1 MSLKAAFTCNIC
13 NKIQNQPVYLPCLCA
28 SICQE
33 HVDDFLKSS
42 KKIECCGCH
51 ESFTM
56 PPGGLKLNKQ
66 LKELI
71 DIGCHLTDEE
81 KKNKLNIEKNIEKIT
96 SNLGDF
102 ELKYTQLSMNFSNHF
117 TNIYKAINFRR
128 EMLIQEVH
136 MISNEQIKNAKICE
150 ESFKKRLTETI
161 KCNNVQFKYENE
173 VDSTLKIFRS
183 IEVDSIK
190 LNELNSFHEVILK
203 QVKEDLSK
211 LEAYKN
217 DLDQFKFQVNSNF
230 KLETK
235 SFGYLGKETVEYQLD
250 RLYQNIDEHPER
262 LWKITN
268 IDIADEKSFV
278 KFIHNFRLDNI
289 FSNSLITT
297 EIYTHLKENSLQV
310 YKNTKRIKKIK
321 ENMRNILVT
330 HSFPL
335 SMYLSSE
342 DDKKLAKDFTLIPV
356 FFKFNTRIFD
366 EFNMNIGIFI
376 IGKNYKC
383 TKYED

>member
-1 MSLKAAFTCNIC
+1 MVF
-13 NKIQNQPVYLPCLCA
+13 V
-28 SICQE
+28 
-33 HVDDFLKSS
+33 
-42 KKIECCGCH
+42 
-51 ESFTM
+51 
-56 PPGGLKLNKQ
+56 
-66 LKELI
+66 
-71 DIGCHLTDEE
+71 
-81 KKNKLNIEKNIEKIT
+81 
-96 SNLGDF
+96 
-102 ELKYTQLSMNFSNHF
+102 
-117 TNIYKAINFRR
+117 
-128 EMLIQEVH
+128 
-136 MISNEQIKNAKICE
+136 
-150 ESFKKRLTETI
+150 
-161 KCNNVQFKYENE
+161 
-173 VDSTLKIFRS
+173 
-183 IEVDSIK
+183 
-190 LNELNSFHEVILK
+190 
-203 QVKEDLSK
+203 
-211 LEAYKN
+211 
-217 DLDQFKFQVNSNF
+217 
-230 KLETK
+230 
-235 SFGYLGKETVEYQLD
+235 
-250 RLYQNIDEHPER
+250 R

-356 FFKFNTRIFD
+356 FFKFNTRLFD